1 MLIRLH
7 RRVPITLGLIG
18 LAAWSCQPT
27 RDLDATTRG
36 TPPEPEVRAGAPSGG
51 GSVAGSGGGESGG
64 RAGSGGASTG
74 GTEPTAGSGGTTPA
88 GSGGSTG
95 GTEPGSAGGG
105 TDTSA
110 GGDGAAGA
118 DSVEDPPL
126 GELPNE
132 LDGSP
137 VQGTLTLSESTV
149 AGQKVF
155 QIVSPLA
162 SFTITASN
170 GIITQ
175 LEDRSGGNVVQ
186 WVSPGARRPRRAG
199 IVATPQPTMTT
210 VLDEDSFTARH
221 VRLRCASDTGA
232 WEWSW
237 DFYPTQATLSL
248 TKAGGAYAFTFSGT
262 PGDQLTN
269 TDNVVPDSGAGQ
281 SAIGSFL
288 ADLAGPAEWA
298 YLTDA
303 IYGHS
308 LFLIQH
314 QDDELME
321 RYDAIGG
328 DTATWV
334 FGNGGA
340 TRAQRRFSIGFLAS
354 AVHANVTRRVQFV
367 IDAMP

>member
-1 MLIRLH
+1 MLISLH
-7 RRVPITLGLIG
+7 RRVPVTLGLIG

-36 TPPEPEVRAGAPSGG
+36 APPEPEARAGAPSGG
-51 GSVAGSGGGESGG
+51 SSVAGSAGAELGG
-64 RAGSGGASTG
+64 RAGSGGVSTG
-74 GTEPTAGSGGTTPA
+74 GAEPTAGTGGVASSAGTGAGSGGTDPGPA
-88 GSGGSTG
+88 
-95 GTEPGSAGGG
+95 AGGA
-105 TDTSA
+105 DTGA

-118 DSVEDPPL
+118 DGEDPPL
-126 GELPNE
+126 GDLPNE
-132 LDGSP
+132 LTGSP
-137 VQGTLTLSESTV
+137 VQGMLGLSESTV
-149 AGQKVF
+149 GGQKVF

-186 WVSPGARRPRRAG
+186 WVAPGAKRARRAG

-210 VLDEDSFTARH
+210 VLDEESFTARH
-221 VRLRCASDTGA
+221 VRLRCVSDTGL

-262 PGDQLTN
+262 PGDQLTS

-288 ADLAGPAEWA
+288 ADLSGPAEWA
-298 YLTDA
+298 YLTDST
-303 IYGHS
+303 YGHA

-314 QDDELME
+314 QDDELMD

-334 FGNGGA
+334 FGDGLA
-340 TRAQRRFSIGFLAS
+340 TRAQRRFSLGFLAS
-354 AVHANVTRRVQFV
+354 AVHANVSRRVEFV
-367 IDAMP
+367 IDAIP